1 MTSEPLKRWHKSGLS
16 VKNGT
21 DPLRPRQAGELAVI
35 RTMRMLSLATLSD
48 RGGGISARNSGEAP
62 VARNDLGGMEFQ
74 RPGLHQTSKFPNA
87 NGTKSASTSQ
97 ETPALEPN
105 WTLRKV
111 LYTNLIL
118 IKVP

>member
-1 MTSEPLKRWHKSGLS
+1 
-16 VKNGT
+16 
-21 DPLRPRQAGELAVI
+21 
-35 RTMRMLSLATLSD
+35 MRMLSLATLSD
-48 RGGGISARNSGEAP
+48 RGAGISGRNSGSP
-62 VARNDLGGMEFQ
+62 VARTIFAEWSSNDCGFIM
-74 RPGLHQTSKFPNA
+74 TSKFPNA

-118 IKVP
+118 MCHK

>member
-1 MTSEPLKRWHKSGLS
+1 
-16 VKNGT
+16 
-21 DPLRPRQAGELAVI
+21 
-35 RTMRMLSLATLSD
+35 MRMLSLATLSD
-48 RGGGISARNSGEAP
+48 RGAGISGRNSGSP
-62 VARNDLGGMEFQ
+62 VARNDLCGMEFQ